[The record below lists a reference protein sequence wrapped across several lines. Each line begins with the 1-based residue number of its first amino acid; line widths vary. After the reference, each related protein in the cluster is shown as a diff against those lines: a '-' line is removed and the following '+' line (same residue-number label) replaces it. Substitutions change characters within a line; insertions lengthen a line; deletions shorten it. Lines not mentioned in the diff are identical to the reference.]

1 MSMKTRHVTI
11 VGGGIV
17 GICTALSLQDRGIHV
32 RLIERD
38 DPGQATSFGN
48 AGVISPWSII
58 PHSTPGFWKTIPRMM
73 LTGWRPLS
81 ICLASWPHIIPWGLK
96 FISNGTEKNTRNIAE
111 AMSKL
116 CAPSIELYRKH
127 LNGTGNE
134 SLVKDTAYLRLIRH
148 AKDAT
153 LNDLTYQI
161 RLQKGANIEI
171 VKGSTLRL
179 LEPALS
185 TKFEAGIVIHDV
197 ARCLSPARLSSVL
210 ALKAKEQGAEIIK
223 DQITEIHRTDN
234 SWFLKGKIS
243 KYTTQSLVIS
253 AGAWSRELL
262 STIGVSVPLM
272 TERGYHIHCAEP
284 EIDLNNS
291 VVFPEGGVIAS
302 LMEGGIR
309 VAGQAEFGSID
320 APLDLKRKS
329 ILSAIALEM
338 FPDISLKKTKVWM
351 GHRPSFPDSIPVI
364 GNVPNK
370 PNLFVNFGHSHHGL
384 MMAPKSGEVLA
395 NTLTHNSGNEDM
407 SSVSI
412 MRFLN

>member
-17 GICTALSLQDRGIHV
+17 GICTALSLQDRGINV

-58 PHSTPGFWKTIPRMM
+58 PHSTPGFWRTIPRLM
-73 LTGWRPLS
+73 LTRWRPLS
-81 ICLASWPHIIPWGLK
+81 ICLASWPNMIPWGLR
-96 FISNGTEKNTRNIAE
+96 FISNGTEKNTRNIAD
-111 AMSKL
+111 AMSML

-127 LNGTGNE
+127 LNGTGHE
-134 SLVKDTAYLRLIRH
+134 GLVKDTAYLQLVRH

-153 LNDLTYQI
+153 LEDLAYQI
-161 RLQKGANIEI
+161 RLQKGAKIEI
-171 VKGSTLRL
+171 VKGSTLRS

-185 TKFEAGIVIHDV
+185 PKFEAGIVIHDV
-197 ARCLSPARLSSVL
+197 ARCLSPGRLSSVL
-210 ALKAKEQGAEIIK
+210 AMKAKEQGAEIIK
-223 DQITEIHRTDN
+223 DQITKIHRTDN

-253 AGAWSRELL
+253 AGVWSKELL
-262 STIGVSVPLM
+262 SNIGVSVPLM

-284 EIDLNNS
+284 EINVNNS

-309 VAGQAEFGSID
+309 IAGQAEFGPID
-320 APLDLKRKS
+320 APLNLKRKS

-395 NTLTHNSGNEDM
+395 NTLTHNSGNEDI